1 MSNEH
6 IFMPEDHM
14 DALYNS
20 RNPLVRFV
28 HRQRLEL
35 VSKNITGKKILDAGC
50 GEGHLI
56 LEMQKHHKA
65 DYFGVDITDVALE
78 KARKKCKANF
88 TNQDLT
94 KMSFKD
100 ETFDCVTCSEVLEHI
115 YEYRKVLKELKRVL
129 KKNGLLIITFPN
141 ETNWTISRFLL
152 LRRPVKVPDHVNSF
166 SPNQMKKDVGM
177 RLAKQSNMPFGLP
190 FFASLGSLMVFR
202 K

>member
-1 MSNEH
+1 
-6 IFMPEDHM
+6 
-14 DALYNS
+14 
-20 RNPLVRFV
+20 
-28 HRQRLEL
+28 
-35 VSKNITGKKILDAGC
+35 
-50 GEGHLI
+50 
-56 LEMQKHHKA
+56 HKA